1 MPKLLLHPSSGSL
14 RLLARLPYDIQE
26 DITDYLTRSDLYSLS
41 LANKYL
47 SNLAARALYS
57 KVLLHSNYPYPKSSR
72 ADLRPNDTLRMR
84 QFSFL
89 IAIYEHPEYANFV
102 RHIAFEFTDNIESHP
117 TLDYRVPEELVWQV
131 FAQCKGVTSI
141 DITMSNGHES
151 RPPQH
156 NLFPNL
162 KHAKISGTF
171 PDSTLDR
178 MLHTSKQLR
187 SLHITAG
194 TSEYIDAPGEWP
206 SWSSSLTPFLNRSIY
221 YGKFTSLRSLIFEAH
236 QCSKPNITVDCFGE
250 FLKYVTPHLE
260 ELTLSITSQ
269 RVDMDCWT
277 EWDVGDTLC
286 SAEQREE
293 LVSLCLKGKVNLSPL
308 RARELKRTFPKLAD
322 VQLCDANDKCSRLQL

>member
-1 MPKLLLHPSSGSL
+1 MPKLHPLPNTGSL
-14 RLLARLPYDIQE
+14 RLLARLPYDVQE
-26 DITDYLTRSDLYSLS
+26 DITEYLSRSDLYSLS

-57 KVLLHSNYPYPKSSR
+57 NVLLHSGHPYPKSSR

-89 IAIYEHPEYANFV
+89 IAIYEHPEYANFI
-102 RHIAFEFTDNIESHP
+102 RHIAFEFTDNIEPHP

-151 RPPQH
+151 KPPLTP
-156 NLFPNL
+156 LFPNL

-171 PDSTLDR
+171 PESTLDR
-178 MLHTSKQLR
+178 MLHTSKHLR

-206 SWSSSLTPFLNRSIY
+206 SWSSSLTPFLDRSIY
-221 YGKFTSLRSLIFEAH
+221 YGKFSSLRMLNFEAH
-236 QCSKPNITVDCFGE
+236 QCSKPNITVDCLGA
-250 FLKYVTPHLE
+250 FLKHVTPHLE
-260 ELTLSITSQ
+260 ELTLSITSK
-269 RVDMDCWT
+269 RVDTDCWN
-277 EWDVGDTLC
+277 EWDIDDTLC
-286 SAEQREE
+286 AERREE
-293 LVSLCLKGKVNLSPL
+293 LVSLCLKGKVNVSPQ

-322 VQLCDANDKCSRLQL
+322 VQLCDTSKCSKLRL